1 MDDESA
7 RSEAYKIELIMKQA
21 KITPNDRPVVPA
33 ALSLARSLGAPA
45 AALELPDGK
54 IVLGKTKE
62 LSGLPLPFF

>member
-33 ALSLARSLGAPA
+33 ALSLAQTIGAPA
-45 AALELPDGK
+45 AAWSCPMERSSWEKQRSFLEP
-54 IVLGKTKE
+54 
-62 LSGLPLPFF
+62 PLLYF